1 MRKLM
6 IALTGAAML
15 SIASIAYAA
24 EITASITYVD
34 VSARIIVVDHRAF
47 HVPTTIDITVLK
59 VGEQVTVVFEKVDGQ
74 LRIVSIRF

>member
-24 EITASITYVD
+24 EITASITYID
-34 VSARIIVVDHRAF
+34 INARIIVIDHRAF
-47 HVPTTIDITVLK
+47 HVPTTIDITVFK
-59 VGEQVTVVFEKVDGQ
+59 IGEQVTIVFAKVDGQ
-74 LRIVSIRF
+74 LRIVSIRV